1 MEENK
6 KIKISFKIVI
16 ALIIIVVILGMLLA
30 IWILKNKTNE
40 NIVANKKNTEM
51 KEKTNEKIVLYRGLD
66 FSDGKNLNDIKYNEE
81 NKKKYEIEYFNYEN
95 GEKLERSKG
104 KLVETYE
111 GISAVENVKKIAISV
126 EYDAIPRKYTTIEE
140 LPEELYEL
148 ADCNKVEIQSVDLDG
163 DGKKEYIVAS
173 NSYASP
179 EDYDTDTYTNYS
191 DISLYDN
198 KFKKIAILVKAKD
211 QFREVDGKITSEF
224 FCSLDDVEYIDIDD
238 DGIMEVLVDLNYWE
252 SIGVNSYKY
261 KDGKVTGE
269 TECEINPLAISESS
283 PNHIKS
289 EEQNI
294 TEENSNVLNKKT
306 SKITDEMLI
315 GDWEFKNATDKSG
328 NEISSMEIF
337 GSLGTNGYFTF
348 SENERFTNNLTGGVS
363 SEFIDEGKYTIKND
377 TMIELKYDDGRKGE
391 LTFSEKN
398 GSKVLIETENNYI
411 LYLSKVLN
419 EKTSKITDEMLIGD
433 WEFKNATDK
442 SGNEIS
448 SMEIFGSLGTN
459 GYFTFSENERF
470 TNNLTGGASS
480 EFIDEGKY
488 TIKNDRTIELKYD
501 DGRKGELTFSE
512 ENGNKVLIETEN
524 NYILYL
530 SKRTSSNNQNDLS
543 DNSDLIGKWNTYE
556 MIDSKT
562 AKALEPREV
571 FGSGYGGISYLELK
585 EDGTFK
591 DFISPI
597 SSSEF
602 IDEGKYEV
610 QRNYNR
616 YGDCYVIL
624 NYLDGRSLK
633 LQKVYFS
640 NDNNPSLVI
649 SANGEGDYEYHLK
662 K

>member
-6 KIKISFKIVI
+6 KIKVSFKVLI
-16 ALIIIVVILGMLLA
+16 ALIIIVVIIGIAFA
-30 IWILKNKTNE
+30 ICILKNSLNE
-40 NIVANKKNTEM
+40 NNGADKNNTVIKEES
-51 KEKTNEKIVLYRGLD
+51 KEKIILYKGLD
-66 FSDGKNLNDIKYNEE
+66 FSDGKNLNDITYNEA

-95 GEKLERSKG
+95 GEKLEKSKG
-104 KLVETYE
+104 NLVETYE

-126 EYDAIPRKYTTIEE
+126 EYDAIPRRYTTIEG
-140 LPEELYEL
+140 LPKELYEL

-198 KFKKIAILVKAKD
+198 KFKKIATLIKAKN
-211 QFREVDGKITSEF
+211 QYREVDGKITSEF

-252 SIGVNSYKY
+252 NIGVNSYKY
-261 KDGKVTGE
+261 KDGKITGE
-269 TECEINPLAISESS
+269 TEREINPLAISNSS

-294 TEENSNVLNKKT
+294 TEENSNVLNEKT

-315 GDWEFKNATDKSG
+315 GDWELKNVTDKSG

-391 LTFSEKN
+391 LTF
-398 GSKVLIETENNYI
+398 
-411 LYLSKVLN
+411 
-419 EKTSKITDEMLIGD
+419 
-433 WEFKNATDK
+433 
-442 SGNEIS
+442 
-448 SMEIFGSLGTN
+448 
-459 GYFTFSENERF
+459 
-470 TNNLTGGASS
+470 
-480 EFIDEGKY
+480 
-488 TIKNDRTIELKYD
+488 LK
-501 DGRKGELTFSE
+501 K
-512 ENGNKVLIETEN
+512 NGNKVLMETEN

-530 SKRTSSNNQNDLS
+530 SKRTSSNNSNDLS
-543 DNSDLIGKWNTYE
+543 DNSDIIGKWNTYE

-562 AKALEPREV
+562 AKVLEPREV

-602 IDEGKYEV
+602 IDEGKYEIK
-610 QRNYNR
+610 RNYNR
-616 YGDCYVIL
+616 NGDCYVIL
-624 NYLDGRSLK
+624 NYLDGRSLT
-633 LQKVYFS
+633 LQKEYLS
-640 NDNNPSLVI
+640 SDNIPSLVVPLN
-649 SANGEGDYEYHLK
+649 SKGDYEYHLK

>member
-6 KIKISFKIVI
+6 KIKVSFKVVI
-16 ALIIIVVILGMLLA
+16 ALIIIVVIIGIAFA
-30 IWILKNKTNE
+30 ICILKNSSNE
-40 NIVANKKNTEM
+40 NNGADKNNTVIKEES
-51 KEKTNEKIVLYRGLD
+51 KEKIILYKGLD
-66 FSDGKNLNDIKYNEE
+66 FSDGKNLNDITYNEA

-95 GEKLERSKG
+95 GEKLEKSKG
-104 KLVETYE
+104 NLVETYE

-191 DISLYDN
+191 NISLYDN

-224 FCSLDDVEYIDIDD
+224 FCCLDDVEYIDIDD

-252 SIGVNSYKY
+252 NIGVNSYKY
-261 KDGKVTGE
+261 KDGKITGE
-269 TECEINPLAISESS
+269 TECEINPLAISNSS

-294 TEENSNVLNKKT
+294 TKENSNVLNEKT

-315 GDWEFKNATDKSG
+315 GDWELKNATDKSG

-391 LTFSEKN
+391 LTFLEKN
-398 GSKVLIETENNYI
+398 E
-411 LYLSKVLN
+411 
-419 EKTSKITDEMLIGD
+419 
-433 WEFKNATDK
+433 
-442 SGNEIS
+442 
-448 SMEIFGSLGTN
+448 
-459 GYFTFSENERF
+459 
-470 TNNLTGGASS
+470 
-480 EFIDEGKY
+480 
-488 TIKNDRTIELKYD
+488 
-501 DGRKGELTFSE
+501 
-512 ENGNKVLIETEN
+512 NKVLIETEN

-530 SKRTSSNNQNDLS
+530 SKRTSSNNSNDLS
-543 DNSDLIGKWNTYE
+543 DNSDIIGKWNTYE
-556 MIDSKT
+556 MVDSKT
-562 AKALEPREV
+562 AKVLEPREV

-610 QRNYNR
+610 KRNYNR
-616 YGDCYVIL
+616 NGDCYVIL
-624 NYLDGRSLK
+624 NYLDGRSLT
-633 LQKVYFS
+633 LQKEYLS
-640 NDNNPSLVI
+640 SANIPSLVVPLN
-649 SANGEGDYEYHLK
+649 SKGDYEYHLK

>member
-6 KIKISFKIVI
+6 KIKVSFKVVI
-16 ALIIIVVILGMLLA
+16 ALIIIVVIIGIAFA
-30 IWILKNKTNE
+30 ICILKNSSNE
-40 NIVANKKNTEM
+40 NNGADKNNTVIKEES
-51 KEKTNEKIVLYRGLD
+51 KEKIILYKGLD
-66 FSDGKNLNDIKYNEE
+66 FSDGKNLNDITYNEA

-95 GEKLERSKG
+95 GEKLEKSKG
-104 KLVETYE
+104 NLVETYE

-126 EYDAIPRKYTTIEE
+126 EYDAIPRRYTTIEG
-140 LPEELYEL
+140 LPKELYEL

-173 NSYASP
+173 NSHASP

-198 KFKKIAILVKAKD
+198 KFKKIATLVKAKD
-211 QFREVDGKITSEF
+211 QFREGDGKITSEF
-224 FCSLDDVEYIDIDD
+224 FCGLDDVEYIDIDD

-252 SIGVNSYKY
+252 NIGVNSYKY
-261 KDGKVTGE
+261 KDGKITGE
-269 TECEINPLAISESS
+269 TECEINPLAISNSS

-294 TEENSNVLNKKT
+294 NEENSNVLNEKT

-315 GDWEFKNATDKSG
+315 GDWELKNVTDKSG

-391 LTFSEKN
+391 LTFLEKN
-398 GSKVLIETENNYI
+398 E
-411 LYLSKVLN
+411 
-419 EKTSKITDEMLIGD
+419 
-433 WEFKNATDK
+433 
-442 SGNEIS
+442 
-448 SMEIFGSLGTN
+448 
-459 GYFTFSENERF
+459 
-470 TNNLTGGASS
+470 
-480 EFIDEGKY
+480 
-488 TIKNDRTIELKYD
+488 
-501 DGRKGELTFSE
+501 
-512 ENGNKVLIETEN
+512 NKVLIETEN

-530 SKRTSSNNQNDLS
+530 SKRTSSNNSNDLS
-543 DNSDLIGKWNTYE
+543 DNSDIIGKWNTYE

-562 AKALEPREV
+562 AKVLEPREV

-602 IDEGKYEV
+602 IDEGKYEIK
-610 QRNYNR
+610 RNYNR
-616 YGDCYVIL
+616 NGDCYVIL
-624 NYLDGRSLK
+624 NYLDGRSLT
-633 LQKVYFS
+633 LQKEYLS
-640 NDNNPSLVI
+640 SANIPSLVVPLN
-649 SANGEGDYEYHLK
+649 SKGDYEYHLK

>member
-6 KIKISFKIVI
+6 KIKVSFKVVI
-16 ALIIIVVILGMLLA
+16 ALIIIVVIIGIAFA
-30 IWILKNKTNE
+30 ICILKNSSNE
-40 NIVANKKNTEM
+40 NNGADKNNTAIKEES
-51 KEKTNEKIVLYRGLD
+51 KEKIILYKGLD
-66 FSDGKNLNDIKYNEE
+66 FSDGKNLNDITYNEA

-95 GEKLERSKG
+95 GEKLEKSKG
-104 KLVETYE
+104 NLVETYE

-126 EYDAIPRKYTTIEE
+126 EYDAIPRRYTTIEG
-140 LPEELYEL
+140 LPKELYEL

-198 KFKKIAILVKAKD
+198 KFKKIATLIKAKD
-211 QFREVDGKITSEF
+211 QYREVDGKITSEF

-252 SIGVNSYKY
+252 NIGVNSYKY
-261 KDGKVTGE
+261 KDGKITGE
-269 TECEINPLAISESS
+269 TECEINPLAISNSS

-294 TEENSNVLNKKT
+294 TEENSNVLNEKT

-391 LTFSEKN
+391 LTF
-398 GSKVLIETENNYI
+398 
-411 LYLSKVLN
+411 
-419 EKTSKITDEMLIGD
+419 
-433 WEFKNATDK
+433 
-442 SGNEIS
+442 
-448 SMEIFGSLGTN
+448 
-459 GYFTFSENERF
+459 
-470 TNNLTGGASS
+470 
-480 EFIDEGKY
+480 
-488 TIKNDRTIELKYD
+488 LK
-501 DGRKGELTFSE
+501 K
-512 ENGNKVLIETEN
+512 NGNKVLMETEN

-530 SKRTSSNNQNDLS
+530 SKRTSSNNSNDLS
-543 DNSDLIGKWNTYE
+543 DNSDIIGKWNTYE

-562 AKALEPREV
+562 AKVLEPREV

-602 IDEGKYEV
+602 IDEGKYEIK
-610 QRNYNR
+610 RNYNR
-616 YGDCYVIL
+616 NGDCYVIL
-624 NYLDGRSLK
+624 NYLDGRSLT
-633 LQKVYFS
+633 LQKEYLS
-640 NDNNPSLVI
+640 SDNIPSLVVPLN
-649 SANGEGDYEYHLK
+649 SKGDYEYHLK

>member
-6 KIKISFKIVI
+6 KIKVSFKVVI
-16 ALIIIVVILGMLLA
+16 ALIIIVVIIGIAFA
-30 IWILKNKTNE
+30 ICILKNSSNE
-40 NIVANKKNTEM
+40 NNGADKNNTAIKEES
-51 KEKTNEKIVLYRGLD
+51 KEKIILYKGLD
-66 FSDGKNLNDIKYNEE
+66 FSDGKNLNDITYNEA

-95 GEKLERSKG
+95 GEKLEKSKG
-104 KLVETYE
+104 NLVETYE

-126 EYDAIPRKYTTIEE
+126 EYDAIPRRYTTIEG
-140 LPEELYEL
+140 LPKELYEL

-198 KFKKIAILVKAKD
+198 KFKKIATLIKAKD
-211 QFREVDGKITSEF
+211 QYREVDGKITSEF

-252 SIGVNSYKY
+252 NIGVNSYKY
-261 KDGKVTGE
+261 KDGKITGE
-269 TECEINPLAISESS
+269 TECEINPLAISNSS

-289 EEQNI
+289 EEQN
-294 TEENSNVLNKKT
+294 TTKENSNVLNEKT

-315 GDWEFKNATDKSG
+315 GDWELKNATDKSG
-328 NEISSMEIF
+328 NEISSMGIF

-363 SEFIDEGKYTIKND
+363 SKFIDEGKYTIKND

-391 LTFSEKN
+391 LTFLEKN
-398 GSKVLIETENNYI
+398 E
-411 LYLSKVLN
+411 
-419 EKTSKITDEMLIGD
+419 
-433 WEFKNATDK
+433 
-442 SGNEIS
+442 
-448 SMEIFGSLGTN
+448 
-459 GYFTFSENERF
+459 
-470 TNNLTGGASS
+470 
-480 EFIDEGKY
+480 
-488 TIKNDRTIELKYD
+488 
-501 DGRKGELTFSE
+501 
-512 ENGNKVLIETEN
+512 NKVLIETEN

-530 SKRTSSNNQNDLS
+530 SKRTSSNNSNDLS
-543 DNSDLIGKWNTYE
+543 DNSDIIGKWNTYE

-562 AKALEPREV
+562 AKVLEPREV

-597 SSSEF
+597 SSSKF

-610 QRNYNR
+610 KRNYNR
-616 YGDCYVIL
+616 NGDCYVIL
-624 NYLDGRSLK
+624 NYLDGRSLT
-633 LQKVYFS
+633 LQKEYLS
-640 NDNNPSLVI
+640 SANIPSLVVPLN
-649 SANGEGDYEYHLK
+649 SKGDYEYHLK

>member
-6 KIKISFKIVI
+6 KIKVSFKVVI
-16 ALIIIVVILGMLLA
+16 ALIIIVVIIGIAFA
-30 IWILKNKTNE
+30 ICILKNSSNE
-40 NIVANKKNTEM
+40 NNGADKNNTAIKEES
-51 KEKTNEKIVLYRGLD
+51 KEKIILYKGLD
-66 FSDGKNLNDIKYNEE
+66 FSDGKNLNDITYNEA

-95 GEKLERSKG
+95 GEKLEKSKG
-104 KLVETYE
+104 NLVETYE

-224 FCSLDDVEYIDIDD
+224 FCCLDDVEYIDIDD

-252 SIGVNSYKY
+252 NIGVNSYKY
-261 KDGKVTGE
+261 KDGKITGE
-269 TECEINPLAISESS
+269 TECEINPLAISNSS

-294 TEENSNVLNKKT
+294 TKENSNVLNEKT

-391 LTFSEKN
+391 LTF
-398 GSKVLIETENNYI
+398 
-411 LYLSKVLN
+411 
-419 EKTSKITDEMLIGD
+419 
-433 WEFKNATDK
+433 
-442 SGNEIS
+442 
-448 SMEIFGSLGTN
+448 
-459 GYFTFSENERF
+459 
-470 TNNLTGGASS
+470 
-480 EFIDEGKY
+480 
-488 TIKNDRTIELKYD
+488 LK
-501 DGRKGELTFSE
+501 K
-512 ENGNKVLIETEN
+512 NGNKVLMDTEN

-530 SKRTSSNNQNDLS
+530 SKRTSSNNSNDLS
-543 DNSDLIGKWNTYE
+543 DNSDIIGKWNTYE

-562 AKALEPREV
+562 AKVLEPREV

-610 QRNYNR
+610 KRNYNR
-616 YGDCYVIL
+616 NGDCYVIL
-624 NYLDGRSLK
+624 NYLDGRSLM
-633 LQKVYFS
+633 LQKEYLS
-640 NDNNPSLVI
+640 SANIPSLVVPLN
-649 SANGEGDYEYHLK
+649 SKGDYEYHLK

>member
-6 KIKISFKIVI
+6 KIKVSFKVVI
-16 ALIIIVVILGMLLA
+16 ALIIIVVIIGIAFA
-30 IWILKNKTNE
+30 ICILKNSSNE
-40 NIVANKKNTEM
+40 NNGADKNNTAIKEES
-51 KEKTNEKIVLYRGLD
+51 KEKIILYKGLD
-66 FSDGKNLNDIKYNEE
+66 FSDGKNLNDITYNEA

-95 GEKLERSKG
+95 GEKLEKSKG
-104 KLVETYE
+104 NLVETYE

-126 EYDAIPRKYTTIEE
+126 EYDAIPRRYTTIEG
-140 LPEELYEL
+140 LPKELYEL

-198 KFKKIAILVKAKD
+198 KFKKIATLIKAKD
-211 QFREVDGKITSEF
+211 QYREGDGKITSEF

-252 SIGVNSYKY
+252 NIGVNSYKY
-261 KDGKVTGE
+261 KDGKITGE
-269 TECEINPLAISESS
+269 TECEINPLAISNSS

-294 TEENSNVLNKKT
+294 TEENSNVLNEKT

-315 GDWEFKNATDKSG
+315 GDWELKNATDKSG

-391 LTFSEKN
+391 LTF
-398 GSKVLIETENNYI
+398 
-411 LYLSKVLN
+411 
-419 EKTSKITDEMLIGD
+419 
-433 WEFKNATDK
+433 
-442 SGNEIS
+442 
-448 SMEIFGSLGTN
+448 
-459 GYFTFSENERF
+459 
-470 TNNLTGGASS
+470 
-480 EFIDEGKY
+480 
-488 TIKNDRTIELKYD
+488 LK
-501 DGRKGELTFSE
+501 K
-512 ENGNKVLIETEN
+512 NGNKVLMETEN

-530 SKRTSSNNQNDLS
+530 SKRTSSNNSNDLS
-543 DNSDLIGKWNTYE
+543 DNSDIIGKWNTYE

-562 AKALEPREV
+562 AKVLEPREV

-602 IDEGKYEV
+602 IDEGKYEIK
-610 QRNYNR
+610 RNYNR
-616 YGDCYVIL
+616 NGDCYVIL
-624 NYLDGRSLK
+624 NYLDGRSLT
-633 LQKVYFS
+633 LQKEYLS
-640 NDNNPSLVI
+640 SDNIPSLVVPLN
-649 SANGEGDYEYHLK
+649 SKGDYEYHLK

>member
-6 KIKISFKIVI
+6 KIKVSFKVVI
-16 ALIIIVVILGMLLA
+16 ALIIIVVIIGIAFA
-30 IWILKNKTNE
+30 ICILKNSSNE
-40 NIVANKKNTEM
+40 NNGADKNNTAIKEES
-51 KEKTNEKIVLYRGLD
+51 KEKIILYKGLD
-66 FSDGKNLNDIKYNEE
+66 FSDGKNLNDITYNEA

-95 GEKLERSKG
+95 GEKLEKSKG
-104 KLVETYE
+104 NLVETYE

-126 EYDAIPRKYTTIEE
+126 EYDAIPRRYTTIEG
-140 LPEELYEL
+140 LPKELYEL

-198 KFKKIAILVKAKD
+198 KFKKIATLIKAKD
-211 QFREVDGKITSEF
+211 QYREVDGKITSEF

-252 SIGVNSYKY
+252 NIGVNSYKY
-261 KDGKVTGE
+261 KDGKITGE
-269 TECEINPLAISESS
+269 TECEINPLAISNSS

-294 TEENSNVLNKKT
+294 TEENSNVLNEKT

-315 GDWEFKNATDKSG
+315 GDWELKNATDKSG

-391 LTFSEKN
+391 LTFLEK
-398 GSKVLIETENNYI
+398 
-411 LYLSKVLN
+411 
-419 EKTSKITDEMLIGD
+419 
-433 WEFKNATDK
+433 
-442 SGNEIS
+442 
-448 SMEIFGSLGTN
+448 
-459 GYFTFSENERF
+459 
-470 TNNLTGGASS
+470 
-480 EFIDEGKY
+480 
-488 TIKNDRTIELKYD
+488 
-501 DGRKGELTFSE
+501 
-512 ENGNKVLIETEN
+512 NGNKVLMDTEN

-530 SKRTSSNNQNDLS
+530 SKRTSSNNSNDLS
-543 DNSDLIGKWNTYE
+543 DNSDIIGKWNTYE

-562 AKALEPREV
+562 AKVLEPREV

-610 QRNYNR
+610 KRNYNR
-616 YGDCYVIL
+616 NGDCYVIL
-624 NYLDGRSLK
+624 NYLDGRSLT
-633 LQKVYFS
+633 LQKEYLS
-640 NDNNPSLVI
+640 SANIPSLVVPLN
-649 SANGEGDYEYHLK
+649 SKGDYEYHLK

>member
-6 KIKISFKIVI
+6 KIKVSFKVLI
-16 ALIIIVVILGMLLA
+16 ALIIIVVIIGIAFA
-30 IWILKNKTNE
+30 ICILKNSLNE
-40 NIVANKKNTEM
+40 NNGADKNNTVIKEES
-51 KEKTNEKIVLYRGLD
+51 KEKIILYKGLD
-66 FSDGKNLNDIKYNEE
+66 FSDGKNLNDITYNEA

-95 GEKLERSKG
+95 GEKLEKSKG
-104 KLVETYE
+104 NLVETYE

-126 EYDAIPRKYTTIEE
+126 EYDAIPRRYTTIEG
-140 LPEELYEL
+140 LPKELYEL

-198 KFKKIAILVKAKD
+198 KFKKIATLIKAKD
-211 QFREVDGKITSEF
+211 QYREVDGKITSEF

-252 SIGVNSYKY
+252 NIGVNSYKY
-261 KDGKVTGE
+261 KDGKITGE
-269 TECEINPLAISESS
+269 TECEINPLAISNSS

-294 TEENSNVLNKKT
+294 TEENSNVLNEKT

-315 GDWEFKNATDKSG
+315 GDWELKNVTDKSG

-391 LTFSEKN
+391 LTFLEK
-398 GSKVLIETENNYI
+398 
-411 LYLSKVLN
+411 
-419 EKTSKITDEMLIGD
+419 
-433 WEFKNATDK
+433 
-442 SGNEIS
+442 
-448 SMEIFGSLGTN
+448 
-459 GYFTFSENERF
+459 
-470 TNNLTGGASS
+470 
-480 EFIDEGKY
+480 
-488 TIKNDRTIELKYD
+488 
-501 DGRKGELTFSE
+501 
-512 ENGNKVLIETEN
+512 NGNKVLMETEN

-530 SKRTSSNNQNDLS
+530 SKRTSSNNSNDLS
-543 DNSDLIGKWNTYE
+543 DNSDIIGKWNTYE

-562 AKALEPREV
+562 AKVLEPREV
-571 FGSGYGGISYLELK
+571 FESGYGGISYLELK

-602 IDEGKYEV
+602 IDEGKYEIK
-610 QRNYNR
+610 RNYNR
-616 YGDCYVIL
+616 NGDCYVIL
-624 NYLDGRSLK
+624 NYLDGRSLT
-633 LQKVYFS
+633 LQKEYLS
-640 NDNNPSLVI
+640 SDNIPSLVVPLN
-649 SANGEGDYEYHLK
+649 SKGDYEYHLK

>member
-6 KIKISFKIVI
+6 KIKVSFKVVI
-16 ALIIIVVILGMLLA
+16 ALIIIVVIIGIAFA
-30 IWILKNKTNE
+30 ICILKNSLNE
-40 NIVANKKNTEM
+40 NNGADKNNTVIKEES
-51 KEKTNEKIVLYRGLD
+51 KEKIILYKGLD
-66 FSDGKNLNDIKYNEE
+66 FSDGKNLNDITCNEA

-95 GEKLERSKG
+95 GEKLEKSKG
-104 KLVETYE
+104 NLVETYE

-126 EYDAIPRKYTTIEE
+126 EYDAIPRRYTTIEG
-140 LPEELYEL
+140 LPKELYEL

-198 KFKKIAILVKAKD
+198 KFKKIATLIKAKD
-211 QFREVDGKITSEF
+211 QYREVDGKITSEF

-252 SIGVNSYKY
+252 NIGVNSYKY
-261 KDGKVTGE
+261 KDGKITGE
-269 TECEINPLAISESS
+269 TECEINPLAISNSS

-294 TEENSNVLNKKT
+294 TKENSNVLNEKT

-315 GDWEFKNATDKSG
+315 GDWELKNVTDKSG

-398 GSKVLIETENNYI
+398 G
-411 LYLSKVLN
+411 
-419 EKTSKITDEMLIGD
+419 
-433 WEFKNATDK
+433 
-442 SGNEIS
+442 
-448 SMEIFGSLGTN
+448 
-459 GYFTFSENERF
+459 
-470 TNNLTGGASS
+470 
-480 EFIDEGKY
+480 
-488 TIKNDRTIELKYD
+488 
-501 DGRKGELTFSE
+501 
-512 ENGNKVLIETEN
+512 NKVLIETEN

-530 SKRTSSNNQNDLS
+530 SKRTSSNNSNDLS
-543 DNSDLIGKWNTYE
+543 DNSDIIGKWNTYE

-562 AKALEPREV
+562 AKVLETREV

-602 IDEGKYEV
+602 IDEGKYEIK
-610 QRNYNR
+610 RNYNR
-616 YGDCYVIL
+616 NGDCYVIL
-624 NYLDGRSLK
+624 NYLDGRSLT
-633 LQKVYFS
+633 LQKEYLS
-640 NDNNPSLVI
+640 SDNIPSLVVPLN
-649 SANGEGDYEYHLK
+649 SKGDYEYHLK

>member
-6 KIKISFKIVI
+6 KIKVSFKVVI
-16 ALIIIVVILGMLLA
+16 ALIIIVVIIGIAFA
-30 IWILKNKTNE
+30 ICILKNSSNE
-40 NIVANKKNTEM
+40 NNGADKNNTAIKEES
-51 KEKTNEKIVLYRGLD
+51 KEKIILYKGLD
-66 FSDGKNLNDIKYNEE
+66 FSDGKNLNDITYNEA

-95 GEKLERSKG
+95 GEKLEKSKG
-104 KLVETYE
+104 NLVETYE

-126 EYDAIPRKYTTIEE
+126 EYDAIPRRYTTIEG
-140 LPEELYEL
+140 LPKELYEL

-224 FCSLDDVEYIDIDD
+224 FCCLDDVEYIDIDD

-252 SIGVNSYKY
+252 NIGVNSYKY
-261 KDGKVTGE
+261 KDGKITGE
-269 TECEINPLAISESS
+269 TECEINPLAISNSS

-294 TEENSNVLNKKT
+294 TKENSNVLNEKT

-391 LTFSEKN
+391 LTF
-398 GSKVLIETENNYI
+398 
-411 LYLSKVLN
+411 
-419 EKTSKITDEMLIGD
+419 
-433 WEFKNATDK
+433 
-442 SGNEIS
+442 
-448 SMEIFGSLGTN
+448 
-459 GYFTFSENERF
+459 
-470 TNNLTGGASS
+470 
-480 EFIDEGKY
+480 
-488 TIKNDRTIELKYD
+488 LK
-501 DGRKGELTFSE
+501 K
-512 ENGNKVLIETEN
+512 NGNKVLMDTEN

-530 SKRTSSNNQNDLS
+530 SKRTSSNNSNDLS
-543 DNSDLIGKWNTYE
+543 DNSDIIGKWNTYE

-562 AKALEPREV
+562 AKVLEPREV

-610 QRNYNR
+610 KRNYNR
-616 YGDCYVIL
+616 NGDCYVIL
-624 NYLDGRSLK
+624 NYLDGRSLT
-633 LQKVYFS
+633 LQKEYLS
-640 NDNNPSLVI
+640 SANIPSLVVPLN
-649 SANGEGDYEYHLK
+649 SKGDYEYHLK

>member
-6 KIKISFKIVI
+6 KIKVSFKVLI
-16 ALIIIVVILGMLLA
+16 ALIIIVVIIGIAFA
-30 IWILKNKTNE
+30 ICILKNSLNE
-40 NIVANKKNTEM
+40 NNGADKNNTVIKEES
-51 KEKTNEKIVLYRGLD
+51 KEKIILYKGLD
-66 FSDGKNLNDIKYNEE
+66 FSDGKNLNDITYNEA

-95 GEKLERSKG
+95 GEKLEKSKG
-104 KLVETYE
+104 NLVETYE

-126 EYDAIPRKYTTIEE
+126 EYDAIPRRYTTIEG
-140 LPEELYEL
+140 LPKELYEL

-198 KFKKIAILVKAKD
+198 KFKKIATLIKAKD
-211 QFREVDGKITSEF
+211 QYREVDGKITSEF

-252 SIGVNSYKY
+252 NIGVNSYKY
-261 KDGKVTGE
+261 KDGKITGE
-269 TECEINPLAISESS
+269 TECEINPLAISNSS

-294 TEENSNVLNKKT
+294 TEENSNVLNEKT

-315 GDWEFKNATDKSG
+315 GDWELKNVTDKSG

-391 LTFSEKN
+391 LTF
-398 GSKVLIETENNYI
+398 
-411 LYLSKVLN
+411 
-419 EKTSKITDEMLIGD
+419 
-433 WEFKNATDK
+433 
-442 SGNEIS
+442 
-448 SMEIFGSLGTN
+448 
-459 GYFTFSENERF
+459 
-470 TNNLTGGASS
+470 
-480 EFIDEGKY
+480 
-488 TIKNDRTIELKYD
+488 LK
-501 DGRKGELTFSE
+501 K
-512 ENGNKVLIETEN
+512 NGNKVLMETEN

-530 SKRTSSNNQNDLS
+530 SKRTSSNNSNDLS
-543 DNSDLIGKWNTYE
+543 DNSDIIGKWNTYE

-562 AKALEPREV
+562 AKVLEPREV

-602 IDEGKYEV
+602 IDEGKYEIK
-610 QRNYNR
+610 RNYNR
-616 YGDCYVIL
+616 NGDCYVIL
-624 NYLDGRSLK
+624 NYLDGRSLT
-633 LQKVYFS
+633 LQKEYLS
-640 NDNNPSLVI
+640 SDNIPSLVVPLN
-649 SANGEGDYEYHLK
+649 SKGDYEYHLK

>member
-6 KIKISFKIVI
+6 KIKVSFKVVI
-16 ALIIIVVILGMLLA
+16 ALIIIVVIIGIAFA
-30 IWILKNKTNE
+30 ICILKNSSNE
-40 NIVANKKNTEM
+40 NNGADKNNTAIKEES
-51 KEKTNEKIVLYRGLD
+51 KEKIILYKGLD
-66 FSDGKNLNDIKYNEE
+66 FSDGKNLNDITYNEA

-95 GEKLERSKG
+95 GEKLEKSKG
-104 KLVETYE
+104 NLVETYE

-126 EYDAIPRKYTTIEE
+126 EYDAIPRRYTTIEG
-140 LPEELYEL
+140 LPKELYEL

-198 KFKKIAILVKAKD
+198 KFKKIATLIKAKD
-211 QFREVDGKITSEF
+211 QYREVDGKITSEF

-252 SIGVNSYKY
+252 NIGVNSYKY
-261 KDGKVTGE
+261 KDGKITGE
-269 TECEINPLAISESS
+269 TECEINPLAISNSS

-294 TEENSNVLNKKT
+294 TEENSNVLNEET

-315 GDWEFKNATDKSG
+315 GDWELKNATDKSG

-391 LTFSEKN
+391 LTF
-398 GSKVLIETENNYI
+398 
-411 LYLSKVLN
+411 
-419 EKTSKITDEMLIGD
+419 
-433 WEFKNATDK
+433 
-442 SGNEIS
+442 
-448 SMEIFGSLGTN
+448 
-459 GYFTFSENERF
+459 
-470 TNNLTGGASS
+470 
-480 EFIDEGKY
+480 
-488 TIKNDRTIELKYD
+488 LK
-501 DGRKGELTFSE
+501 K
-512 ENGNKVLIETEN
+512 NGNKVLMEIEN

-530 SKRTSSNNQNDLS
+530 SKRTSSNNSNDLS
-543 DNSDLIGKWNTYE
+543 DNSDIIGKWNTYE

-562 AKALEPREV
+562 AKVLEPREV

-602 IDEGKYEV
+602 IDEGKYEIK
-610 QRNYNR
+610 RNYNR
-616 YGDCYVIL
+616 NGDCYVIL
-624 NYLDGRSLK
+624 NYLDGRSLT
-633 LQKVYFS
+633 LQKEYLS
-640 NDNNPSLVI
+640 SDNIPSLVVPLN
-649 SANGEGDYEYHLK
+649 SKGDYEYHLK

>member
-6 KIKISFKIVI
+6 KIKVSFKVVI
-16 ALIIIVVILGMLLA
+16 ALIIIVVIIGIAFA
-30 IWILKNKTNE
+30 ICILKNSSNE
-40 NIVANKKNTEM
+40 NNGADKNNTAIKEES
-51 KEKTNEKIVLYRGLD
+51 KEKIILYKGLD
-66 FSDGKNLNDIKYNEE
+66 FSDGKNLNDITYNEA

-95 GEKLERSKG
+95 GEKLEKSKG
-104 KLVETYE
+104 NLVETYE

-224 FCSLDDVEYIDIDD
+224 FCCLDDVEYIDIDD

-252 SIGVNSYKY
+252 NIGVNSYKY
-261 KDGKVTGE
+261 KDGKITGE
-269 TECEINPLAISESS
+269 TECEINPLAISNSS

-294 TEENSNVLNKKT
+294 TKENSNVLNEKT

-391 LTFSEKN
+391 LTF
-398 GSKVLIETENNYI
+398 
-411 LYLSKVLN
+411 
-419 EKTSKITDEMLIGD
+419 
-433 WEFKNATDK
+433 
-442 SGNEIS
+442 
-448 SMEIFGSLGTN
+448 
-459 GYFTFSENERF
+459 
-470 TNNLTGGASS
+470 
-480 EFIDEGKY
+480 
-488 TIKNDRTIELKYD
+488 LK
-501 DGRKGELTFSE
+501 K
-512 ENGNKVLIETEN
+512 NGNKVLMDTEN

-530 SKRTSSNNQNDLS
+530 SKRTSSNNSNDLS
-543 DNSDLIGKWNTYE
+543 DNSDIIGKWNTYE

-562 AKALEPREV
+562 AKVLEPREV

-610 QRNYNR
+610 KRNYNR
-616 YGDCYVIL
+616 NGDCYVIL
-624 NYLDGRSLK
+624 NYLDGRSLT
-633 LQKVYFS
+633 LQKEYLS
-640 NDNNPSLVI
+640 SANIPSLVVPLN
-649 SANGEGDYEYHLK
+649 SKGDYEYHLK

>member
-252 SIGVNSYKY
+252 NIGVNSYKY
-261 KDGKVTGE
+261 KDGKITGE
-269 TECEINPLAISESS
+269 TECEINPLAISNSS
-283 PNHIKS
+283 SNHIKS
-289 EEQNI
+289 EEQNNN
-294 TEENSNVLNKKT
+294 EENDNIISKAQKIYGDDFCPKSLSNSINYEDKEHSMTKCDVMSKYTCKICGKEKIEGHEPTPVICKDCATITNRCQECGKLLKIKNSNEKT

-398 GSKVLIETENNYI
+398 G
-411 LYLSKVLN
+411 
-419 EKTSKITDEMLIGD
+419 
-433 WEFKNATDK
+433 
-442 SGNEIS
+442 
-448 SMEIFGSLGTN
+448 
-459 GYFTFSENERF
+459 
-470 TNNLTGGASS
+470 
-480 EFIDEGKY
+480 
-488 TIKNDRTIELKYD
+488 
-501 DGRKGELTFSE
+501 
-512 ENGNKVLIETEN
+512 NKVLIETEN

-530 SKRTSSNNQNDLS
+530 SKRTSSNNSNDLS
-543 DNSDLIGKWNTYE
+543 DNSDIIGKWNTYE

-562 AKALEPREV
+562 AKVLEPREV

-591 DFISPI
+591 DFILPI

-610 QRNYNR
+610 KRNYNR
-616 YGDCYVIL
+616 NGDCYVIL
-624 NYLDGRSLK
+624 NYLDGRSLT
-633 LQKVYFS
+633 LQKEYLS
-640 NDNNPSLVI
+640 SDNIPSLVVPLN
-649 SANGEGDYEYHLK
+649 SKGDYEYHLK

>member
-6 KIKISFKIVI
+6 KIKVSFKVVI
-16 ALIIIVVILGMLLA
+16 ALIIIVVIIGIAFA
-30 IWILKNKTNE
+30 ICILKNSSNE
-40 NIVANKKNTEM
+40 NNGADKNNTAIKEES
-51 KEKTNEKIVLYRGLD
+51 KEKIILYKGLD
-66 FSDGKNLNDIKYNEE
+66 FSDGKNLNDITYNEA

-95 GEKLERSKG
+95 GEKLEKSKG
-104 KLVETYE
+104 NLVETYE

-126 EYDAIPRKYTTIEE
+126 EYDAIPRRYTTIEG
-140 LPEELYEL
+140 LPKELYEL

-198 KFKKIAILVKAKD
+198 KFKKIATLIKAKD
-211 QFREVDGKITSEF
+211 QYREVDGKITSEF

-252 SIGVNSYKY
+252 NIGVNSYKY
-261 KDGKVTGE
+261 KDGKITGE
-269 TECEINPLAISESS
+269 TECEINPLAISNSS

-289 EEQNI
+289 EEQN
-294 TEENSNVLNKKT
+294 TTKENSNVLNEKT

-315 GDWEFKNATDKSG
+315 GDWELKNATDKSG

-377 TMIELKYDDGRKGE
+377 TMIELKYDDGRKGK
-391 LTFSEKN
+391 LTFLEK
-398 GSKVLIETENNYI
+398 
-411 LYLSKVLN
+411 
-419 EKTSKITDEMLIGD
+419 
-433 WEFKNATDK
+433 
-442 SGNEIS
+442 
-448 SMEIFGSLGTN
+448 
-459 GYFTFSENERF
+459 
-470 TNNLTGGASS
+470 
-480 EFIDEGKY
+480 
-488 TIKNDRTIELKYD
+488 
-501 DGRKGELTFSE
+501 
-512 ENGNKVLIETEN
+512 NGNKVLMDTEN

-530 SKRTSSNNQNDLS
+530 SKRTSSNNSNDLS
-543 DNSDLIGKWNTYE
+543 DNSDIIGKWNTYE

-562 AKALEPREV
+562 AKVLEPREV

-610 QRNYNR
+610 KRNYNR
-616 YGDCYVIL
+616 NGDCYVIL
-624 NYLDGRSLK
+624 NYLDGRSLT
-633 LQKVYFS
+633 LQKEYLS
-640 NDNNPSLVI
+640 SANIPSLVVPLN
-649 SANGEGDYEYHLK
+649 SKGDYEYHLK

>member
-6 KIKISFKIVI
+6 KINVSFKVVI
-16 ALIIIVVILGMLLA
+16 ALIIIVVIIGIAFA
-30 IWILKNKTNE
+30 ICILKNSSNE
-40 NIVANKKNTEM
+40 NNGADKNNTAIKEES
-51 KEKTNEKIVLYRGLD
+51 KEKIILYKGLD
-66 FSDGKNLNDIKYNEE
+66 FSDGKNLNDITYNEA

-95 GEKLERSKG
+95 GEKLEKSKG
-104 KLVETYE
+104 NLVETYE

-126 EYDAIPRKYTTIEE
+126 EYDAIPRRYTTIEW
-140 LPEELYEL
+140 LPKELYEL

-198 KFKKIAILVKAKD
+198 KFKKIATLIKAKD
-211 QFREVDGKITSEF
+211 QYREVDGKITSEF

-252 SIGVNSYKY
+252 NIGVNSYKY
-261 KDGKVTGE
+261 KDGKITGE
-269 TECEINPLAISESS
+269 TECEINPLAISNSS

-294 TEENSNVLNKKT
+294 TEENSNVLNEKT

-348 SENERFTNNLTGGVS
+348 LENERFTNNLTGGVS

-398 GSKVLIETENNYI
+398 G
-411 LYLSKVLN
+411 
-419 EKTSKITDEMLIGD
+419 
-433 WEFKNATDK
+433 
-442 SGNEIS
+442 
-448 SMEIFGSLGTN
+448 
-459 GYFTFSENERF
+459 
-470 TNNLTGGASS
+470 
-480 EFIDEGKY
+480 
-488 TIKNDRTIELKYD
+488 
-501 DGRKGELTFSE
+501 
-512 ENGNKVLIETEN
+512 NKVLIETEN

-530 SKRTSSNNQNDLS
+530 SKRTSSNNSNDLS
-543 DNSDLIGKWNTYE
+543 DNSDIIGKWNTYE

-562 AKALEPREV
+562 AKVLEPREV

-602 IDEGKYEV
+602 IDEGKYEIK
-610 QRNYNR
+610 RNYNR
-616 YGDCYVIL
+616 NGDCYVIL
-624 NYLDGRSLK
+624 NYLDGRSLT
-633 LQKVYFS
+633 LQKEYLS
-640 NDNNPSLVI
+640 SDNIPSLVVPLN
-649 SANGEGDYEYHLK
+649 SKGDYEYHLK

>member
-6 KIKISFKIVI
+6 KIKVSFKVVI
-16 ALIIIVVILGMLLA
+16 ALIIIVVIIGIAFA
-30 IWILKNKTNE
+30 ICILKNSSNE
-40 NIVANKKNTEM
+40 NNGADKNNTAIKEES
-51 KEKTNEKIVLYRGLD
+51 KEKIILYKGLD
-66 FSDGKNLNDIKYNEE
+66 FSDGKNLNDITYNEA

-95 GEKLERSKG
+95 GEKLEKSKG
-104 KLVETYE
+104 NLVETYE

-126 EYDAIPRKYTTIEE
+126 EYDAIPRRYTTIEG
-140 LPEELYEL
+140 LPKELYEL

-198 KFKKIAILVKAKD
+198 KFKKIATLIKAKD
-211 QFREVDGKITSEF
+211 QYREVDGKITSEF

-252 SIGVNSYKY
+252 NIGVNSYKC
-261 KDGKVTGE
+261 KDGKITGE
-269 TECEINPLAISESS
+269 TECEINPLAISNSS

-294 TEENSNVLNKKT
+294 TEENSNVLNEKT

-315 GDWEFKNATDKSG
+315 GDWELKNATDKSG

-337 GSLGTNGYFTF
+337 GSLVTNGYFTF

-391 LTFSEKN
+391 LTF
-398 GSKVLIETENNYI
+398 
-411 LYLSKVLN
+411 
-419 EKTSKITDEMLIGD
+419 
-433 WEFKNATDK
+433 
-442 SGNEIS
+442 
-448 SMEIFGSLGTN
+448 
-459 GYFTFSENERF
+459 
-470 TNNLTGGASS
+470 
-480 EFIDEGKY
+480 
-488 TIKNDRTIELKYD
+488 LK
-501 DGRKGELTFSE
+501 K
-512 ENGNKVLIETEN
+512 NGNKVLMETEN

-530 SKRTSSNNQNDLS
+530 SKRTSSNNSNDLS
-543 DNSDLIGKWNTYE
+543 DNSDIIGKWNTYE

-562 AKALEPREV
+562 AKVLEPREV

-602 IDEGKYEV
+602 IDEGKYEIK
-610 QRNYNR
+610 RNYNR
-616 YGDCYVIL
+616 NGDCYVIL
-624 NYLDGRSLK
+624 NYLDGRSLT
-633 LQKVYFS
+633 LQKEYLS
-640 NDNNPSLVI
+640 SDNIPSLVVPLN
-649 SANGEGDYEYHLK
+649 SKGDYEYHLK

>member
-1 MEENK
+1 MNQNTNNTQTIEDVCEFLNEQMQFFEQTAEVQRAIDNLMEGITLYFNAEATL
-6 KIKISFKIVI
+6 FY
-16 ALIIIVVILGMLLA
+16 
-30 IWILKNKTNE
+30 
-40 NIVANKKNTEM
+40 KKNEDRYTLGNPDEEIRKKAM
-51 KEKTNEKIVLYRGLD
+51 QIAEKSIELAVDLGVRTVMIPGY
-66 FSDGKNLNDIKYNEE
+66 DIYFGESTIE
-81 NKKKYEIEYFNYEN
+81 TKKYF
-95 GEKLERSKG
+95 L
-104 KLVETYE
+104 
-111 GISAVENVKKIAISV
+111 ENVKKIAISV

-224 FCSLDDVEYIDIDD
+224 FCCLDDVEYIDIDD

-252 SIGVNSYKY
+252 NIGVNSYKY
-261 KDGKVTGE
+261 KDGKITGE
-269 TECEINPLAISESS
+269 TECEINPLAISNSS

-294 TEENSNVLNKKT
+294 TKENSN
-306 SKITDEMLI
+306 
-315 GDWEFKNATDKSG
+315 
-328 NEISSMEIF
+328 
-337 GSLGTNGYFTF
+337 
-348 SENERFTNNLTGGVS
+348 
-363 SEFIDEGKYTIKND
+363 
-377 TMIELKYDDGRKGE
+377 
-391 LTFSEKN
+391 
-398 GSKVLIETENNYI
+398 
-411 LYLSKVLN
+411 VLN

-459 GYFTFSENERF
+459 GYFTFLENERF
-470 TNNLTGGASS
+470 TNNLTGGVSS

-488 TIKNDRTIELKYD
+488 TIKNDTMIELKYD
-501 DGRKGELTFSE
+501 DGRKGELTFLKK
-512 ENGNKVLIETEN
+512 NGNKVLMETEN

-530 SKRTSSNNQNDLS
+530 SKRTSSNNSNDLS
-543 DNSDLIGKWNTYE
+543 DNSDIIGKWNTYE

-562 AKALEPREV
+562 AKVLEPREV

-602 IDEGKYEV
+602 IDEGKYEIK
-610 QRNYNR
+610 RNYNR
-616 YGDCYVIL
+616 NGDCYVIL
-624 NYLDGRSLK
+624 NYLDGRSLT
-633 LQKVYFS
+633 LQKEYLS
-640 NDNNPSLVI
+640 SDNIPSLVVPLN
-649 SANGEGDYEYHLK
+649 SKGDYEYHLK

>member
-6 KIKISFKIVI
+6 KIKVSFKVVI
-16 ALIIIVVILGMLLA
+16 ALIIIVVIIGIAFA
-30 IWILKNKTNE
+30 ICILKNSSNE
-40 NIVANKKNTEM
+40 NNGADKNNTVIKEES
-51 KEKTNEKIVLYRGLD
+51 KEKIILYKGLD
-66 FSDGKNLNDIKYNEE
+66 FSDGKNLNDITYNEA

-95 GEKLERSKG
+95 GEKLEKSKG
-104 KLVETYE
+104 NLVETYE

-126 EYDAIPRKYTTIEE
+126 EYDAIPRRYTTIEG
-140 LPEELYEL
+140 LPKELYEL

-198 KFKKIAILVKAKD
+198 KFKKIATLIKAKD
-211 QFREVDGKITSEF
+211 QYREVDGKITSEF

-252 SIGVNSYKY
+252 NIGVNSYKY
-261 KDGKVTGE
+261 KDGKITGE
-269 TECEINPLAISESS
+269 TECEINPLAISNSS

-294 TEENSNVLNKKT
+294 NEENSNVLNEKT

-315 GDWEFKNATDKSG
+315 GDWELKNVTDKSG

-391 LTFSEKN
+391 LTF
-398 GSKVLIETENNYI
+398 
-411 LYLSKVLN
+411 
-419 EKTSKITDEMLIGD
+419 
-433 WEFKNATDK
+433 
-442 SGNEIS
+442 
-448 SMEIFGSLGTN
+448 
-459 GYFTFSENERF
+459 
-470 TNNLTGGASS
+470 
-480 EFIDEGKY
+480 
-488 TIKNDRTIELKYD
+488 LK
-501 DGRKGELTFSE
+501 K
-512 ENGNKVLIETEN
+512 NGNKVLMETEN

-530 SKRTSSNNQNDLS
+530 SKRTSSNNSNDLS
-543 DNSDLIGKWNTYE
+543 DNSDIIGKWNTYE

-562 AKALEPREV
+562 AKVLEPREV

-602 IDEGKYEV
+602 IDEGKYEIK
-610 QRNYNR
+610 RNYNR
-616 YGDCYVIL
+616 NGDCYVIL
-624 NYLDGRSLK
+624 NYLDGRSLT
-633 LQKVYFS
+633 LQKEYLS
-640 NDNNPSLVI
+640 SDNIPSLVVPLN
-649 SANGEGDYEYHLK
+649 SKGDYEYHLK

>member
-6 KIKISFKIVI
+6 KIKVSFKVVI
-16 ALIIIVVILGMLLA
+16 ALIIIVVIIGIAFA
-30 IWILKNKTNE
+30 ICILKNSSNE
-40 NIVANKKNTEM
+40 NNGADKNNTAIKEES
-51 KEKTNEKIVLYRGLD
+51 KEKIILYKGLD
-66 FSDGKNLNDIKYNEE
+66 FSDGKNLNDITYNEA

-95 GEKLERSKG
+95 GEKLEKSKG
-104 KLVETYE
+104 NLVETYE

-198 KFKKIAILVKAKD
+198 KFKKIATLIKAKD
-211 QFREVDGKITSEF
+211 QYREVDGKITSEF

-252 SIGVNSYKY
+252 NIGVNSYKY
-261 KDGKVTGE
+261 KDGKITGE
-269 TECEINPLAISESS
+269 TECEINPLAISNSS
-283 PNHIKS
+283 SNHIKS

-294 TEENSNVLNKKT
+294 TEENSNVLNEKT

-315 GDWEFKNATDKSG
+315 GDWELKNVTDKSG

-391 LTFSEKN
+391 LTF
-398 GSKVLIETENNYI
+398 
-411 LYLSKVLN
+411 
-419 EKTSKITDEMLIGD
+419 
-433 WEFKNATDK
+433 
-442 SGNEIS
+442 
-448 SMEIFGSLGTN
+448 
-459 GYFTFSENERF
+459 
-470 TNNLTGGASS
+470 
-480 EFIDEGKY
+480 
-488 TIKNDRTIELKYD
+488 LK
-501 DGRKGELTFSE
+501 K
-512 ENGNKVLIETEN
+512 NGNKVLMDTEN

-530 SKRTSSNNQNDLS
+530 SKRTSSNNSNDLS
-543 DNSDLIGKWNTYE
+543 DNSDIIGKWNTYE

-562 AKALEPREV
+562 AKVLEPREV

-610 QRNYNR
+610 KRNYNR
-616 YGDCYVIL
+616 NGDCYVIL
-624 NYLDGRSLK
+624 NYLDGRSLT
-633 LQKVYFS
+633 LQKEYLS
-640 NDNNPSLVI
+640 SANIPSLVVPLN
-649 SANGEGDYEYHLK
+649 SKGDYEYHLK

>member
-6 KIKISFKIVI
+6 KIKVSFKVVI
-16 ALIIIVVILGMLLA
+16 ALIIIVVIIGIAFA
-30 IWILKNKTNE
+30 ICILKNSLNE
-40 NIVANKKNTEM
+40 NNGADKNNTVIKEES
-51 KEKTNEKIVLYRGLD
+51 KEKIILYKGLD
-66 FSDGKNLNDIKYNEE
+66 FSDGKNLNDITYNEA

-95 GEKLERSKG
+95 GEKLEKSNG
-104 KLVETYE
+104 NLVETYE

-126 EYDAIPRKYTTIEE
+126 EYDAIPRRYTTIEG
-140 LPEELYEL
+140 LPKELYEL

-198 KFKKIAILVKAKD
+198 KFKKIATLIKAKD
-211 QFREVDGKITSEF
+211 QYREVDGKITSEF

-252 SIGVNSYKY
+252 NIGVNSYKY
-261 KDGKVTGE
+261 KDGKITGE
-269 TECEINPLAISESS
+269 TECEINPLAISNSS

-294 TEENSNVLNKKT
+294 NEENSNVLNEKT

-315 GDWEFKNATDKSG
+315 GDWELKNVTDKSG

-391 LTFSEKN
+391 LTF
-398 GSKVLIETENNYI
+398 
-411 LYLSKVLN
+411 
-419 EKTSKITDEMLIGD
+419 
-433 WEFKNATDK
+433 
-442 SGNEIS
+442 
-448 SMEIFGSLGTN
+448 
-459 GYFTFSENERF
+459 
-470 TNNLTGGASS
+470 
-480 EFIDEGKY
+480 
-488 TIKNDRTIELKYD
+488 LK
-501 DGRKGELTFSE
+501 K
-512 ENGNKVLIETEN
+512 NGNKVLMETEN

-530 SKRTSSNNQNDLS
+530 SKRTSSNNSNDLS
-543 DNSDLIGKWNTYE
+543 DNSDIIGKWNTYE

-562 AKALEPREV
+562 AKVLEPREV

-602 IDEGKYEV
+602 IDEGKYEIK
-610 QRNYNR
+610 RNYNR
-616 YGDCYVIL
+616 NGDCYVIL
-624 NYLDGRSLK
+624 NYLDGRSLT
-633 LQKVYFS
+633 LQKEYLS
-640 NDNNPSLVI
+640 SDNIPSLVVPLN
-649 SANGEGDYEYHLK
+649 SKGDYEYHLK

>member
-1 MEENK
+1 MEGNK
-6 KIKISFKIVI
+6 KIKVSFKVVI
-16 ALIIIVVILGMLLA
+16 ALIIIVVIIGIAFA
-30 IWILKNKTNE
+30 ICILKNSSNE
-40 NIVANKKNTEM
+40 NNGADKNNTAIKEES
-51 KEKTNEKIVLYRGLD
+51 KEKIILYKGLD
-66 FSDGKNLNDIKYNEE
+66 FSDGKNLNDITYNEA

-95 GEKLERSKG
+95 GEKLEKSKG
-104 KLVETYE
+104 NLVETYE

-126 EYDAIPRKYTTIEE
+126 EYDAIPRRYTTIEG
-140 LPEELYEL
+140 LPKELYEL

-198 KFKKIAILVKAKD
+198 KFKKIATLIKAKD
-211 QFREVDGKITSEF
+211 QYREVDGKITSEF

-252 SIGVNSYKY
+252 NIGVNSYKY
-261 KDGKVTGE
+261 KDGKITGE
-269 TECEINPLAISESS
+269 TECEINPLAISNSS

-294 TEENSNVLNKKT
+294 TEENSNVLNEKT

-315 GDWEFKNATDKSG
+315 GDWELKNATDKSG

-391 LTFSEKN
+391 LTFLEK
-398 GSKVLIETENNYI
+398 
-411 LYLSKVLN
+411 
-419 EKTSKITDEMLIGD
+419 
-433 WEFKNATDK
+433 
-442 SGNEIS
+442 
-448 SMEIFGSLGTN
+448 
-459 GYFTFSENERF
+459 
-470 TNNLTGGASS
+470 
-480 EFIDEGKY
+480 
-488 TIKNDRTIELKYD
+488 
-501 DGRKGELTFSE
+501 
-512 ENGNKVLIETEN
+512 NGNKVLMDTEN

-530 SKRTSSNNQNDLS
+530 SKRTSSNNSNDLS
-543 DNSDLIGKWNTYE
+543 DNSDIIGKWNTYE

-562 AKALEPREV
+562 AKVLEPREV
-571 FGSGYGGISYLELK
+571 FESGYGGISYLELK

-610 QRNYNR
+610 KRNYNR
-616 YGDCYVIL
+616 NGDCYVIL
-624 NYLDGRSLK
+624 NYLDGRSLT
-633 LQKVYFS
+633 LQKEYLS
-640 NDNNPSLVI
+640 SANIPSLVVPLN
-649 SANGEGDYEYHLK
+649 SKGDYEYHLK

>member
-6 KIKISFKIVI
+6 KIKVSFKVVI
-16 ALIIIVVILGMLLA
+16 ALIIIVVIIGIAFA
-30 IWILKNKTNE
+30 ICILKNSSNE
-40 NIVANKKNTEM
+40 NNGADKNNTAIKEES
-51 KEKTNEKIVLYRGLD
+51 KEKIILYKGLD
-66 FSDGKNLNDIKYNEE
+66 FSDGKNLNDITYNEA

-95 GEKLERSKG
+95 GEKLEKSKG
-104 KLVETYE
+104 NLVETYE

-126 EYDAIPRKYTTIEE
+126 EYDAILRRYTTIEG
-140 LPEELYEL
+140 LPKELYEL

-198 KFKKIAILVKAKD
+198 KFKKIATLIKAKD
-211 QFREVDGKITSEF
+211 QYREVDGKITSEF

-252 SIGVNSYKY
+252 NIGVNSYKY
-261 KDGKVTGE
+261 KDGKITGE
-269 TECEINPLAISESS
+269 TECEINPLAISNSS

-294 TEENSNVLNKKT
+294 TEENSNVLNEKT

-315 GDWEFKNATDKSG
+315 GDWELKNATDKSG

-391 LTFSEKN
+391 LTF
-398 GSKVLIETENNYI
+398 
-411 LYLSKVLN
+411 
-419 EKTSKITDEMLIGD
+419 
-433 WEFKNATDK
+433 
-442 SGNEIS
+442 
-448 SMEIFGSLGTN
+448 
-459 GYFTFSENERF
+459 
-470 TNNLTGGASS
+470 
-480 EFIDEGKY
+480 
-488 TIKNDRTIELKYD
+488 LK
-501 DGRKGELTFSE
+501 K
-512 ENGNKVLIETEN
+512 NGNKVLMETEN

-530 SKRTSSNNQNDLS
+530 SKRTSSNNSNDLS
-543 DNSDLIGKWNTYE
+543 DNSDIIGKWNTYE

-562 AKALEPREV
+562 AKVLEPREV

-602 IDEGKYEV
+602 IDEGKYEIK
-610 QRNYNR
+610 RNYNR
-616 YGDCYVIL
+616 NGDCYVIL
-624 NYLDGRSLK
+624 NYLDGRSLT
-633 LQKVYFS
+633 LQKEYLS
-640 NDNNPSLVI
+640 SDNIPSLVV
-649 SANGEGDYEYHLK
+649 SLNSKGDYEYHLK

>member
-6 KIKISFKIVI
+6 KIKVSFKVVI
-16 ALIIIVVILGMLLA
+16 ALIIIVVIIGIAFA
-30 IWILKNKTNE
+30 ICILKNSSNE
-40 NIVANKKNTEM
+40 NNGADKNNTAIKEES
-51 KEKTNEKIVLYRGLD
+51 KEKIILYKGLD
-66 FSDGKNLNDIKYNEE
+66 FSDGKNLNDITYNEA

-95 GEKLERSKG
+95 GEKLEKSKG
-104 KLVETYE
+104 NLVENYE

-126 EYDAIPRKYTTIEE
+126 EYDAIPRRYTTIEG
-140 LPEELYEL
+140 LPKELYEL

-198 KFKKIAILVKAKD
+198 KFKKIATLIKAKD
-211 QFREVDGKITSEF
+211 QYREVDGKITSEF

-252 SIGVNSYKY
+252 NIGVNSYKY
-261 KDGKVTGE
+261 KDGKITGE
-269 TECEINPLAISESS
+269 TECEINPLAISNSS

-294 TEENSNVLNKKT
+294 TEENSNVLNEKT

-315 GDWEFKNATDKSG
+315 GDWELKNATDKSG

-391 LTFSEKN
+391 LTF
-398 GSKVLIETENNYI
+398 
-411 LYLSKVLN
+411 
-419 EKTSKITDEMLIGD
+419 
-433 WEFKNATDK
+433 
-442 SGNEIS
+442 
-448 SMEIFGSLGTN
+448 
-459 GYFTFSENERF
+459 
-470 TNNLTGGASS
+470 
-480 EFIDEGKY
+480 
-488 TIKNDRTIELKYD
+488 LK
-501 DGRKGELTFSE
+501 K
-512 ENGNKVLIETEN
+512 NGNKVLMETEN

-530 SKRTSSNNQNDLS
+530 SKRTSSNNSNDLS
-543 DNSDLIGKWNTYE
+543 DNSDIIGKWNTYE

-562 AKALEPREV
+562 AKVLEPREV

-585 EDGTFK
+585 EYGTFK

-602 IDEGKYEV
+602 IDEGKYEIK
-610 QRNYNR
+610 RNYNR
-616 YGDCYVIL
+616 NGDCYVIL
-624 NYLDGRSLK
+624 NYLDGRSLT
-633 LQKVYFS
+633 LQKEYLS
-640 NDNNPSLVI
+640 SDNIPSLVVPLN
-649 SANGEGDYEYHLK
+649 SKGDYEYHLK

>member
-6 KIKISFKIVI
+6 KIKVSFKVVI
-16 ALIIIVVILGMLLA
+16 ALIIIVVIIGIAFA
-30 IWILKNKTNE
+30 ICILKNSLNE
-40 NIVANKKNTEM
+40 NNGADKNNIVIKEES
-51 KEKTNEKIVLYRGLD
+51 KEKIILYKGLD
-66 FSDGKNLNDIKYNEE
+66 FSDGKNLNDITYNEA

-95 GEKLERSKG
+95 GEKLEKSNG
-104 KLVETYE
+104 NLVETYE

-126 EYDAIPRKYTTIEE
+126 EYDAIPRRYTTIEG
-140 LPEELYEL
+140 LPKELYEL

-198 KFKKIAILVKAKD
+198 KFKKIATLIKAKD
-211 QFREVDGKITSEF
+211 QYREVDGKITSEF
-224 FCSLDDVEYIDIDD
+224 FCGLDDVEYIDIDD

-252 SIGVNSYKY
+252 NIGVNSYKY
-261 KDGKVTGE
+261 KDGKITGE
-269 TECEINPLAISESS
+269 TECEINPLAISNSS

-294 TEENSNVLNKKT
+294 TKENSNVLNEKT

-315 GDWEFKNATDKSG
+315 GDWELKNVTDKSG

-348 SENERFTNNLTGGVS
+348 SENERFTNNLTGGVF

-391 LTFSEKN
+391 LTF
-398 GSKVLIETENNYI
+398 
-411 LYLSKVLN
+411 
-419 EKTSKITDEMLIGD
+419 
-433 WEFKNATDK
+433 
-442 SGNEIS
+442 
-448 SMEIFGSLGTN
+448 
-459 GYFTFSENERF
+459 
-470 TNNLTGGASS
+470 
-480 EFIDEGKY
+480 
-488 TIKNDRTIELKYD
+488 LK
-501 DGRKGELTFSE
+501 K
-512 ENGNKVLIETEN
+512 NGNKVLMETEN

-530 SKRTSSNNQNDLS
+530 SKRTSSNNSNDLS
-543 DNSDLIGKWNTYE
+543 DNSDIIGKWNTYE

-562 AKALEPREV
+562 AKVLEPREV

-602 IDEGKYEV
+602 IDEGKYEIK
-610 QRNYNR
+610 RNYNR
-616 YGDCYVIL
+616 NGDCYVIL
-624 NYLDGRSLK
+624 NYLDGRSLT
-633 LQKVYFS
+633 LQKEYLS
-640 NDNNPSLVI
+640 SDNIPSLVVPLN
-649 SANGEGDYEYHLK
+649 SKGDYEYHLK

>member
-1 MEENK
+1 MEGNK
-6 KIKISFKIVI
+6 KIKVSFKVVI
-16 ALIIIVVILGMLLA
+16 ALIIIVVIIGTAFA
-30 IWILKNKTNE
+30 ICILKNSSNE
-40 NIVANKKNTEM
+40 NNGADKNNTAIKEES
-51 KEKTNEKIVLYRGLD
+51 KEKIILYKGLD
-66 FSDGKNLNDIKYNEE
+66 FSDGKNLNDITYNEA

-95 GEKLERSKG
+95 GEKLEKSKG
-104 KLVETYE
+104 NLVETYE

-126 EYDAIPRKYTTIEE
+126 EYDAIPRRYTTIEG
-140 LPEELYEL
+140 LPKELYEL

-173 NSYASP
+173 NSYAST

-198 KFKKIAILVKAKD
+198 KFKKIATLIKAKD
-211 QFREVDGKITSEF
+211 QYREVDGKITSEF

-252 SIGVNSYKY
+252 NIGVNSYKY
-261 KDGKVTGE
+261 KDGKITGE
-269 TECEINPLAISESS
+269 TECEINPLAISNSS

-294 TEENSNVLNKKT
+294 TEENSNVLNEKT

-315 GDWEFKNATDKSG
+315 GDWELKNATDKSG

-391 LTFSEKN
+391 LTFLEKN
-398 GSKVLIETENNYI
+398 E
-411 LYLSKVLN
+411 
-419 EKTSKITDEMLIGD
+419 
-433 WEFKNATDK
+433 
-442 SGNEIS
+442 
-448 SMEIFGSLGTN
+448 
-459 GYFTFSENERF
+459 
-470 TNNLTGGASS
+470 
-480 EFIDEGKY
+480 
-488 TIKNDRTIELKYD
+488 
-501 DGRKGELTFSE
+501 
-512 ENGNKVLIETEN
+512 NKVLIETEN

-530 SKRTSSNNQNDLS
+530 SKRTSSNNSNDLS
-543 DNSDLIGKWNTYE
+543 DNSDIIGKWNTYE

-562 AKALEPREV
+562 AKVLEPREV

-610 QRNYNR
+610 KRNYNR
-616 YGDCYVIL
+616 NGDCYVML
-624 NYLDGRSLK
+624 NYLDGRSLT
-633 LQKVYFS
+633 LQKEYLS
-640 NDNNPSLVI
+640 SDNIPSLVVPLN
-649 SANGEGDYEYHLK
+649 SKGDYEYHLK

>member
-1 MEENK
+1 M
-6 KIKISFKIVI
+6 SFKVLI
-16 ALIIIVVILGMLLA
+16 ALIIIVVIIGIAFA
-30 IWILKNKTNE
+30 ICILKNSLNE
-40 NIVANKKNTEM
+40 NNGADKNNTVIKEES
-51 KEKTNEKIVLYRGLD
+51 KEKIILYKGLD
-66 FSDGKNLNDIKYNEE
+66 FSDGKNLNDITYNEA

-95 GEKLERSKG
+95 GEKLEKSKG
-104 KLVETYE
+104 NLVETYE

-126 EYDAIPRKYTTIEE
+126 EYDAIPRRYTTIEG
-140 LPEELYEL
+140 LPKELYEL

-198 KFKKIAILVKAKD
+198 RFKKIATLIKAKD
-211 QFREVDGKITSEF
+211 QYREVDGKITSEF

-252 SIGVNSYKY
+252 NIGVNSYKY
-261 KDGKVTGE
+261 KDGKITGE
-269 TECEINPLAISESS
+269 TECEINPLAISNSS

-294 TEENSNVLNKKT
+294 TEENSNVLNEKT

-315 GDWEFKNATDKSG
+315 GDWELKNVTDKSG

-391 LTFSEKN
+391 LTF
-398 GSKVLIETENNYI
+398 
-411 LYLSKVLN
+411 
-419 EKTSKITDEMLIGD
+419 
-433 WEFKNATDK
+433 
-442 SGNEIS
+442 
-448 SMEIFGSLGTN
+448 
-459 GYFTFSENERF
+459 
-470 TNNLTGGASS
+470 
-480 EFIDEGKY
+480 
-488 TIKNDRTIELKYD
+488 LK
-501 DGRKGELTFSE
+501 K
-512 ENGNKVLIETEN
+512 NGNKVLMETEN

-530 SKRTSSNNQNDLS
+530 SKRTSSNNSNDLS
-543 DNSDLIGKWNTYE
+543 DNSDIIGKWNTYE

-562 AKALEPREV
+562 AKVLEPREV

-602 IDEGKYEV
+602 IDEGKYEIK
-610 QRNYNR
+610 RNYNR
-616 YGDCYVIL
+616 NGDCYVIL
-624 NYLDGRSLK
+624 NYLDGRSLT
-633 LQKVYFS
+633 LQKEYLS
-640 NDNNPSLVI
+640 SDNIPSLVVPLN
-649 SANGEGDYEYHLK
+649 SKGDYEYHLK

>member
-1 MEENK
+1 MEGNK
-6 KIKISFKIVI
+6 KIKVSFKVVI
-16 ALIIIVVILGMLLA
+16 ALIIIVVIIGIAFA
-30 IWILKNKTNE
+30 ICILKNSSNE
-40 NIVANKKNTEM
+40 NNGADKNNTAIKEES
-51 KEKTNEKIVLYRGLD
+51 KEKIILYKGLD
-66 FSDGKNLNDIKYNEE
+66 FSDGKNLNDITYNEA

-95 GEKLERSKG
+95 GEKLEKSKG
-104 KLVETYE
+104 NLVETYE

-224 FCSLDDVEYIDIDD
+224 FCCLDDVEYIDIDD

-252 SIGVNSYKY
+252 NIGVNSYKY
-261 KDGKVTGE
+261 KDGKITGE
-269 TECEINPLAISESS
+269 TECEINPLAISNSS

-294 TEENSNVLNKKT
+294 TKENSNVLNEKT

-391 LTFSEKN
+391 LTF
-398 GSKVLIETENNYI
+398 
-411 LYLSKVLN
+411 
-419 EKTSKITDEMLIGD
+419 
-433 WEFKNATDK
+433 
-442 SGNEIS
+442 
-448 SMEIFGSLGTN
+448 
-459 GYFTFSENERF
+459 
-470 TNNLTGGASS
+470 
-480 EFIDEGKY
+480 
-488 TIKNDRTIELKYD
+488 LK
-501 DGRKGELTFSE
+501 K
-512 ENGNKVLIETEN
+512 NGNKVLMDTEN

-530 SKRTSSNNQNDLS
+530 SKRTSSNNSNDLS
-543 DNSDLIGKWNTYE
+543 DNSDIIGKWNTYE

-562 AKALEPREV
+562 AKVLEPREV

-610 QRNYNR
+610 KRNYNR
-616 YGDCYVIL
+616 NGDCYVIL
-624 NYLDGRSLK
+624 NYLDGRSLT
-633 LQKVYFS
+633 LQKEYLS
-640 NDNNPSLVI
+640 SANIQSLVVPLN
-649 SANGEGDYEYHLK
+649 SKGDYEYHLK

>member
-6 KIKISFKIVI
+6 KIKVSFKVVI
-16 ALIIIVVILGMLLA
+16 ALIIIVVIIGIAFA
-30 IWILKNKTNE
+30 ICILKNSSNE
-40 NIVANKKNTEM
+40 NNGADKNNTAIKEES
-51 KEKTNEKIVLYRGLD
+51 KEKIILYKGLD
-66 FSDGKNLNDIKYNEE
+66 FSDGKNLNDITYNEA

-95 GEKLERSKG
+95 GEKLEKSKG
-104 KLVETYE
+104 NLVETYE

-126 EYDAIPRKYTTIEE
+126 EYDAIPRRYTTIEG
-140 LPEELYEL
+140 LPKELYEL

-198 KFKKIAILVKAKD
+198 KFKKIATLIKAKD
-211 QFREVDGKITSEF
+211 QYREVDGKITSEF

-252 SIGVNSYKY
+252 NIGVNSYKY
-261 KDGKVTGE
+261 KDGKITGE
-269 TECEINPLAISESS
+269 TECEINPLAISNSS

-294 TEENSNVLNKKT
+294 TEENSNVLNEKT
-306 SKITDEMLI
+306 SKITDKMLI
-315 GDWEFKNATDKSG
+315 GDWELKNATDKSG

-391 LTFSEKN
+391 LTF
-398 GSKVLIETENNYI
+398 
-411 LYLSKVLN
+411 
-419 EKTSKITDEMLIGD
+419 
-433 WEFKNATDK
+433 
-442 SGNEIS
+442 
-448 SMEIFGSLGTN
+448 
-459 GYFTFSENERF
+459 
-470 TNNLTGGASS
+470 
-480 EFIDEGKY
+480 
-488 TIKNDRTIELKYD
+488 LK
-501 DGRKGELTFSE
+501 K
-512 ENGNKVLIETEN
+512 NGNKVLMETEN

-530 SKRTSSNNQNDLS
+530 SKRTSSNNSNDLS
-543 DNSDLIGKWNTYE
+543 DNSDIIGKWNTYE

-562 AKALEPREV
+562 AKVLEPREV

-597 SSSEF
+597 SPSEF
-602 IDEGKYEV
+602 IDEGKYEIK
-610 QRNYNR
+610 RNYNR
-616 YGDCYVIL
+616 NGDCYVIL
-624 NYLDGRSLK
+624 NYLDGRSLT
-633 LQKVYFS
+633 LQKEYLS
-640 NDNNPSLVI
+640 SDNIPSLVVPLN
-649 SANGEGDYEYHLK
+649 SKGDYEYHLK

>member
-6 KIKISFKIVI
+6 KIKVSFKVVI
-16 ALIIIVVILGMLLA
+16 ALIIIVVIIGIAFA
-30 IWILKNKTNE
+30 ICILKNSSNE
-40 NIVANKKNTEM
+40 NNGADKNNTAIKEES
-51 KEKTNEKIVLYRGLD
+51 KEKIILYKGLD
-66 FSDGKNLNDIKYNEE
+66 FSDGKNLNDITYNEA

-95 GEKLERSKG
+95 GEKLEKSKG
-104 KLVETYE
+104 NLVETYE

-126 EYDAIPRKYTTIEE
+126 EYDAIPRRYTTIEG
-140 LPEELYEL
+140 LPKELYEL

-198 KFKKIAILVKAKD
+198 KFKKIATLIKAKD
-211 QFREVDGKITSEF
+211 QYREVDGKITSEF

-252 SIGVNSYKY
+252 NIGVNSYKY
-261 KDGKVTGE
+261 KDGKITGE
-269 TECEINPLAISESS
+269 TECEINPLAISNSS

-294 TEENSNVLNKKT
+294 TEENSNVLNEET

-315 GDWEFKNATDKSG
+315 GDWELKNATDKSG

-337 GSLGTNGYFTF
+337 GFLGTNGYFTF

-391 LTFSEKN
+391 LTF
-398 GSKVLIETENNYI
+398 
-411 LYLSKVLN
+411 
-419 EKTSKITDEMLIGD
+419 
-433 WEFKNATDK
+433 
-442 SGNEIS
+442 
-448 SMEIFGSLGTN
+448 
-459 GYFTFSENERF
+459 
-470 TNNLTGGASS
+470 
-480 EFIDEGKY
+480 
-488 TIKNDRTIELKYD
+488 LK
-501 DGRKGELTFSE
+501 K
-512 ENGNKVLIETEN
+512 NGNKVLMEIEN

-530 SKRTSSNNQNDLS
+530 SKRTSSNNSNDLS
-543 DNSDLIGKWNTYE
+543 DNSDIIGKWNTYE

-562 AKALEPREV
+562 AKVLEPREG

-602 IDEGKYEV
+602 IDEGKYEIK
-610 QRNYNR
+610 RNYNR
-616 YGDCYVIL
+616 NGDCYVIL
-624 NYLDGRSLK
+624 NYFDGRSLT
-633 LQKVYFS
+633 LQKEYLS
-640 NDNNPSLVI
+640 SDNISSLVVPLN
-649 SANGEGDYEYHLK
+649 SKGDYEYHLK

>member
-6 KIKISFKIVI
+6 KIKVSFKVVI
-16 ALIIIVVILGMLLA
+16 ALIIIVVIIGIAFA
-30 IWILKNKTNE
+30 ICILKNSSNE
-40 NIVANKKNTEM
+40 NNGADKNNTAIKEES
-51 KEKTNEKIVLYRGLD
+51 KEKIILYKGLD
-66 FSDGKNLNDIKYNEE
+66 FSDGKNLNDITYNEA

-95 GEKLERSKG
+95 GEKLEKSKG
-104 KLVETYE
+104 NLVETYE

-126 EYDAIPRKYTTIEE
+126 EYDAIPRRYTTIEG
-140 LPEELYEL
+140 LPKELYEL

-198 KFKKIAILVKAKD
+198 KFKKIATLIKAKD
-211 QFREVDGKITSEF
+211 QYREVDGKITSEF

-252 SIGVNSYKY
+252 NIGVNSYNY
-261 KDGKVTGE
+261 KDGKITGE
-269 TECEINPLAISESS
+269 TECEINPLAISNSS

-294 TEENSNVLNKKT
+294 TEENSNVLNEKT

-315 GDWEFKNATDKSG
+315 GDWELKNATDKSG

-391 LTFSEKN
+391 LTF
-398 GSKVLIETENNYI
+398 
-411 LYLSKVLN
+411 
-419 EKTSKITDEMLIGD
+419 
-433 WEFKNATDK
+433 
-442 SGNEIS
+442 
-448 SMEIFGSLGTN
+448 
-459 GYFTFSENERF
+459 
-470 TNNLTGGASS
+470 
-480 EFIDEGKY
+480 
-488 TIKNDRTIELKYD
+488 LK
-501 DGRKGELTFSE
+501 K
-512 ENGNKVLIETEN
+512 NGNKVLMETEN

-530 SKRTSSNNQNDLS
+530 SKRTSSNNSNDLS
-543 DNSDLIGKWNTYE
+543 DNSDIIGKWNTYE

-562 AKALEPREV
+562 AKVLEPREV

-602 IDEGKYEV
+602 IDEGKYEIK
-610 QRNYNR
+610 RNYNR
-616 YGDCYVIL
+616 NGDCYVIL
-624 NYLDGRSLK
+624 NYLDGRSLT
-633 LQKVYFS
+633 LQKEYLS
-640 NDNNPSLVI
+640 SDNIPSLVVPLN
-649 SANGEGDYEYHLK
+649 SKGDYEYHLK

>member
-6 KIKISFKIVI
+6 KIKVSFKVVI
-16 ALIIIVVILGMLLA
+16 ALIIIVVIIGIAFA
-30 IWILKNKTNE
+30 ICILKNSLNE
-40 NIVANKKNTEM
+40 NNGADKNNTVIKEES
-51 KEKTNEKIVLYRGLD
+51 KEKIILYKGLD
-66 FSDGKNLNDIKYNEE
+66 FSDGKNLNDITYNEA

-95 GEKLERSKG
+95 GEKLEKSKG
-104 KLVETYE
+104 NLVETYE

-126 EYDAIPRKYTTIEE
+126 EYDAIPRRYTTIEG
-140 LPEELYEL
+140 LPKELYEL

-198 KFKKIAILVKAKD
+198 KFKKIATLIKAKD
-211 QFREVDGKITSEF
+211 QYREVDGKITSEF

-252 SIGVNSYKY
+252 NIGVNSYKY
-261 KDGKVTGE
+261 KDGKITGE
-269 TECEINPLAISESS
+269 TECEINPLAISNSS

-289 EEQNI
+289 EEQN
-294 TEENSNVLNKKT
+294 TTKENSNVLNEKT

-315 GDWEFKNATDKSG
+315 GDWELKNVTDKSG

-391 LTFSEKN
+391 LTF
-398 GSKVLIETENNYI
+398 
-411 LYLSKVLN
+411 
-419 EKTSKITDEMLIGD
+419 
-433 WEFKNATDK
+433 
-442 SGNEIS
+442 
-448 SMEIFGSLGTN
+448 
-459 GYFTFSENERF
+459 
-470 TNNLTGGASS
+470 
-480 EFIDEGKY
+480 
-488 TIKNDRTIELKYD
+488 LK
-501 DGRKGELTFSE
+501 K
-512 ENGNKVLIETEN
+512 NGNKVLMETEN

-530 SKRTSSNNQNDLS
+530 SKRTSSNNSNDLS
-543 DNSDLIGKWNTYE
+543 DNSDIIGKWNTYE

-562 AKALEPREV
+562 AKVLEPREV

-610 QRNYNR
+610 KRNYNR
-616 YGDCYVIL
+616 NGDCYVIL
-624 NYLDGRSLK
+624 NYLDGRSLT
-633 LQKVYFS
+633 LQKEYLS
-640 NDNNPSLVI
+640 SANIPSLVVPLN
-649 SANGEGDYEYHLK
+649 SKGDYEYHLK

>member
-6 KIKISFKIVI
+6 KIKVSFKVVI
-16 ALIIIVVILGMLLA
+16 ALIIIVVIIGIAFA
-30 IWILKNKTNE
+30 ICILKNSSNE
-40 NIVANKKNTEM
+40 NNGADKNNTAIKEES
-51 KEKTNEKIVLYRGLD
+51 KEKIILYKGLD
-66 FSDGKNLNDIKYNEE
+66 FSDGKNLNNITYNEA

-95 GEKLERSKG
+95 GEKLEKSKG
-104 KLVETYE
+104 NLVETYE

-126 EYDAIPRKYTTIEE
+126 EYDAIPRRYTTIEG
-140 LPEELYEL
+140 LPKELYEL

-198 KFKKIAILVKAKD
+198 KFKKIATLIKAKD
-211 QFREVDGKITSEF
+211 QYREVDGKITSEF
-224 FCSLDDVEYIDIDD
+224 FCGLDDVEYIDIDD

-252 SIGVNSYKY
+252 NIGVNLYKY
-261 KDGKVTGE
+261 KDGKITGE
-269 TECEINPLAISESS
+269 TECEINPLAISNSS

-294 TEENSNVLNKKT
+294 TKENSNVLNEKT

-315 GDWEFKNATDKSG
+315 GDWELKNVTDKSG

-348 SENERFTNNLTGGVS
+348 SENERFTNNLTGGVF

-391 LTFSEKN
+391 LTF
-398 GSKVLIETENNYI
+398 
-411 LYLSKVLN
+411 
-419 EKTSKITDEMLIGD
+419 
-433 WEFKNATDK
+433 
-442 SGNEIS
+442 
-448 SMEIFGSLGTN
+448 
-459 GYFTFSENERF
+459 
-470 TNNLTGGASS
+470 
-480 EFIDEGKY
+480 
-488 TIKNDRTIELKYD
+488 LK
-501 DGRKGELTFSE
+501 K
-512 ENGNKVLIETEN
+512 NGNKVLMETEN

-530 SKRTSSNNQNDLS
+530 SKRTSSNNSNDLS
-543 DNSDLIGKWNTYE
+543 DNSDIIGKWNTYE

-562 AKALEPREV
+562 AKVLEPREV

-602 IDEGKYEV
+602 IDEGKYEIK
-610 QRNYNR
+610 RNYNR
-616 YGDCYVIL
+616 NGDCYVIL
-624 NYLDGRSLK
+624 NYLDGRSLT
-633 LQKVYFS
+633 LQKEYLS
-640 NDNNPSLVI
+640 SDNIPSLVVPLN
-649 SANGEGDYEYHLK
+649 SKGDYEYHLK

>member
-6 KIKISFKIVI
+6 KIKVSFKVLI
-16 ALIIIVVILGMLLA
+16 ALIIIVVIIGIAFA
-30 IWILKNKTNE
+30 ICILKNSLNE
-40 NIVANKKNTEM
+40 NNCADKNNTVIKEES
-51 KEKTNEKIVLYRGLD
+51 KEKIILYKGLD
-66 FSDGKNLNDIKYNEE
+66 FSDGKNLNDITYNEA

-95 GEKLERSKG
+95 GEKLEKSKG
-104 KLVETYE
+104 NLVETYE

-126 EYDAIPRKYTTIEE
+126 EYDAIPRRYTTIEG
-140 LPEELYEL
+140 LPKELYEL

-198 KFKKIAILVKAKD
+198 KFKKIATLIKAKD
-211 QFREVDGKITSEF
+211 QYREVDGKITSEF

-252 SIGVNSYKY
+252 NIGVNSYKY
-261 KDGKVTGE
+261 KDGKITGE
-269 TECEINPLAISESS
+269 TECEINPLAISNSS

-294 TEENSNVLNKKT
+294 TEENSNVLNEKT

-315 GDWEFKNATDKSG
+315 GDWELKNVTDKSG

-391 LTFSEKN
+391 LTF
-398 GSKVLIETENNYI
+398 
-411 LYLSKVLN
+411 
-419 EKTSKITDEMLIGD
+419 
-433 WEFKNATDK
+433 
-442 SGNEIS
+442 
-448 SMEIFGSLGTN
+448 
-459 GYFTFSENERF
+459 
-470 TNNLTGGASS
+470 
-480 EFIDEGKY
+480 
-488 TIKNDRTIELKYD
+488 LK
-501 DGRKGELTFSE
+501 K
-512 ENGNKVLIETEN
+512 NGNKVLMETEN

-530 SKRTSSNNQNDLS
+530 SKRTSSNNSNDLS
-543 DNSDLIGKWNTYE
+543 DNSDIIGKWNTYE

-562 AKALEPREV
+562 AKVLEPREV

-610 QRNYNR
+610 KRNYNR
-616 YGDCYVIL
+616 NGDCYVIL
-624 NYLDGRSLK
+624 NYLDGRSLT
-633 LQKVYFS
+633 LQKEYLS
-640 NDNNPSLVI
+640 SDNIPSLVVPLN
-649 SANGEGDYEYHLK
+649 SKGDYEYHLK

>member
-6 KIKISFKIVI
+6 KIKVSFKVVI
-16 ALIIIVVILGMLLA
+16 ALIIIVVIIGIAFA
-30 IWILKNKTNE
+30 ICILKNSSNE
-40 NIVANKKNTEM
+40 NNGADKNNTAIKEES
-51 KEKTNEKIVLYRGLD
+51 KEKIILYKGLD
-66 FSDGKNLNDIKYNEE
+66 FSDGKNLNDITYNEA

-95 GEKLERSKG
+95 GEKLEKSKG
-104 KLVETYE
+104 NLVETYE

-126 EYDAIPRKYTTIEE
+126 EYDAIPRRYTTIEG
-140 LPEELYEL
+140 LPKELYEL

-198 KFKKIAILVKAKD
+198 KFKKIATLIKAKD
-211 QFREVDGKITSEF
+211 QYREVDGKITSEF

-238 DGIMEVLVDLNYWE
+238 DGIMEVLVDLNYRE
-252 SIGVNSYKY
+252 NIGVNSYKY
-261 KDGKVTGE
+261 KDGKITGE
-269 TECEINPLAISESS
+269 TECEINPLAISNSS

-294 TEENSNVLNKKT
+294 TEENSNVLNEKT

-315 GDWEFKNATDKSG
+315 GDWELKNATDKSG

-391 LTFSEKN
+391 LTF
-398 GSKVLIETENNYI
+398 
-411 LYLSKVLN
+411 
-419 EKTSKITDEMLIGD
+419 
-433 WEFKNATDK
+433 
-442 SGNEIS
+442 
-448 SMEIFGSLGTN
+448 
-459 GYFTFSENERF
+459 
-470 TNNLTGGASS
+470 
-480 EFIDEGKY
+480 
-488 TIKNDRTIELKYD
+488 LK
-501 DGRKGELTFSE
+501 K
-512 ENGNKVLIETEN
+512 NGNKVLMETEN

-530 SKRTSSNNQNDLS
+530 SKRTSSNNSNDLS
-543 DNSDLIGKWNTYE
+543 DNSDIIGKWNTYE

-562 AKALEPREV
+562 AKVLEPREV

-602 IDEGKYEV
+602 IDEGKYEIK
-610 QRNYNR
+610 RNYNR
-616 YGDCYVIL
+616 NGDCYVIL
-624 NYLDGRSLK
+624 NYLDGRSLT
-633 LQKVYFS
+633 LQKEYLS
-640 NDNNPSLVI
+640 SDNIPSLVVPLN
-649 SANGEGDYEYHLK
+649 SKGDYEYHLK